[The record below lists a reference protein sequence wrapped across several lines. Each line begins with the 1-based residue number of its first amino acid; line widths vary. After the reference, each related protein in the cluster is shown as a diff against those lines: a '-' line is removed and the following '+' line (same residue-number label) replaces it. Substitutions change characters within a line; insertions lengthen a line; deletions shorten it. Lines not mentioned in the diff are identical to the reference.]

1 MSFLGFDDTEDL
13 PTHTKGIIG
22 GSSISRVFLNGD
34 AVARAERSVRIK
46 RKYFPPG
53 SLELRVDEAL
63 PRRTLGKTRNFG
75 ASSTSIS
82 QRNSMLRQRK
92 QYRRSRDGLALAG
105 SLRDCAGKDPRP
117 SLHSESR
124 GCRTWFGCRRLARDT
139 YLRIRKRV
147 FSPVARANVLLNGIR
162 HNNAPDSTAHN
173 RQSISHFSSPASI
186 GGSFSYPLGL
196 ASS

>member
-1 MSFLGFDDTEDL
+1 MTSPFVAFRLRQRILWSESEFLGFDDTEDL

-75 ASSTSIS
+75 RHRPRFPIVILCCANESNTVEVATSCVECS
-82 QRNSMLRQRK
+82 
-92 QYRRSRDGLALAG
+92 
-105 SLRDCAGKDPRP
+105 
-117 SLHSESR
+117 
-124 GCRTWFGCRRLARDT
+124 
-139 YLRIRKRV
+139 
-147 FSPVARANVLLNGIR
+147 AN
-162 HNNAPDSTAHN
+162 
-173 RQSISHFSSPASI
+173 
-186 GGSFSYPLGL
+186 
-196 ASS
+196 